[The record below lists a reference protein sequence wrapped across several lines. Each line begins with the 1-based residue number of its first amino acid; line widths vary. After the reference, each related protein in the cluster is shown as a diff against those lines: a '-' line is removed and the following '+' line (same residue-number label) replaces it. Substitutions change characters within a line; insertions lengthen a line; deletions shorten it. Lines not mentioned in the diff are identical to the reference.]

1 MRLPGRSATWCMA
14 VMSLVAFSLALAQ
27 EDMSFFITSMGM
39 GDGANLGGLAGAD
52 AHCQA
57 LAAAAGAGQRN
68 WAAYLSTQGANAVNA
83 RDRIGSGPWNNA
95 EGTMIASNIESLHRE
110 SVNINYE
117 TAIDENGET
126 VPHVHLDAQGVAIPP
141 AQQPE
146 PVEHD
151 ILTGSQADG
160 AAFPAG
166 EDRTCGNWTSN
177 DQGSAML
184 GHHDRRSLQ
193 PGLSPWGAAHPS
205 QGCSQ
210 QSLVS
215 TGGAGRFYCFA
226 TD

>member
-1 MRLPGRSATWCMA
+1 MNLPGRSATWCMA
-14 VMSLVAFSLALAQ
+14 LMGLIACSLALAQ
-27 EDMSFFITSMGM
+27 EDMSFFVTSMGI
-39 GDGANLGGLAGAD
+39 GDGANLGGLTGAD

-57 LAAAAGAGQRN
+57 LAAAVGAGQRN
-68 WAAYLSTQGANAVNA
+68 WAAYLSTQGANPVNA

-95 EGTMIASNIESLHRE
+95 EGTMIASNVESLHRE
-110 SVNINYE
+110 SVNVNYE

-126 VPHVHLDAQGVAIPP
+126 VPYVRLDDHGVAIAP

-160 AAFPAG
+160 TAFPAG
-166 EDRTCGNWTSN
+166 EDRTCSNWTSN

-193 PGLSPWGAAHPS
+193 PGLSSWGAAHPS

-210 QSLVS
+210 HGLVG